1 MLELNILDDED
12 QLLIAKTP
20 IGEEFPDCFQH
31 NIESIQSSC
40 SPSTDITLDSSIN
53 PCDTN
58 NNNSLS
64 SHGSNINYNYNLCTP
79 SSTNTWTSWTLPAPA
94 TP

>member
-1 MLELNILDDED
+1 M
-12 QLLIAKTP
+12 
-20 IGEEFPDCFQH
+20 GR
-31 NIESIQSSC
+31 SSSSSNLC
-40 SPSTDITLDSSIN
+40 THSSIN

-64 SHGSNINYNYNLCTP
+64 SYGSNINYNYNLCTH
-79 SSTNTWTSWTLPAPA
+79 SSINTWTSWTLPAPA